1 MSTKDWLEK
10 YYYKVLGVSKDA
22 KPDEIKKAF
31 RKLARENHPDQHP
44 GDSGAEKRFKEVSEA
59 NSVLSDPKKRKEYD
73 EQRSL
78 FGGGGFRFP
87 RGGQPGGF
95 TTTGGPSVEDLFRNA
110 TGDSN
115 ISDLFGNLF
124 GATATRRTA
133 PQRGPRRGQDIE
145 GEATIDFGQSVEG
158 TTVSMQTVSDA
169 PCSSCH
175 GTGAKSGSVPRVCPR
190 CEGSGMVTGTAGGVF
205 GISEVCPDCR
215 GRGLIVDDPC
225 PICHGSGRE
234 MSTNTMQVRIPAGVT
249 DGQKIRIKGRGGAGE
264 NGGAAGDLYVN
275 VHVRPHRIFGRKG
288 DNLTLTV
295 PVLFTEAALGAE
307 IEVPTLQGQRIRLRI
322 PEGTPNGRTF
332 RVRGKGVH
340 KKDGTYGDL
349 LVTVDVQ
356 VPATLDERAKDV
368 LREYRTAAAGADPRT
383 GLFGA

>member
-1 MSTKDWLEK
+1 
-10 YYYKVLGVSKDA
+10 
-22 KPDEIKKAF
+22 
-31 RKLARENHPDQHP
+31 
-44 GDSGAEKRFKEVSEA
+44 
-59 NSVLSDPKKRKEYD
+59 
-73 EQRSL
+73 
-78 FGGGGFRFP
+78 
-87 RGGQPGGF
+87 
-95 TTTGGPSVEDLFRNA
+95 
-110 TGDSN
+110 
-115 ISDLFGNLF
+115 
-124 GATATRRTA
+124 
-133 PQRGPRRGQDIE
+133 
-145 GEATIDFGQSVEG
+145 
-158 TTVSMQTVSDA
+158 
-169 PCSSCH
+169 
-175 GTGAKSGSVPRVCPR
+175 
-190 CEGSGMVTGTAGGVF
+190 MVTGTAGGVF

-332 RVRGKGVH
+332 RVRGKGVQR
-340 KKDGTYGDL
+340 KNGSSGDL
-349 LVTVDVQ
+349 LVTVEVQ
-356 VPATLDERAKDV
+356 VPEQLDE
-368 LREYRTAAAGADPRT
+368 AAAKALKDYASAVGAANPRA
-383 GLFGA
+383 GLFGNGS